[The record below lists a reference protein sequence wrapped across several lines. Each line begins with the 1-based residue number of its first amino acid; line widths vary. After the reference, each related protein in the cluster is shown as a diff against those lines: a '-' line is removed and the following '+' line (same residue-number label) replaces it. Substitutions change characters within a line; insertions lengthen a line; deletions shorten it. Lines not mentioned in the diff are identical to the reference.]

1 LHGYA
6 NSHSMEDAMDIGRF
20 FDFSFNMEF
29 AVALLSIMLVNIV
42 LSGDNAVVIAMAVR
56 PLPEKQRKQGILYGT
71 AIAVL
76 LRIALTFFAA
86 KLLDIPFMK
95 LAGGI
100 LIAWIAVKL
109 FLEEGADENTK
120 KKVKN
125 VWKAIT
131 TILIADLVMSV
142 DNVLAVAGASR
153 GNLTLLIIGLGM
165 SIPIVIFASS
175 SLSRLME
182 RFPFIT
188 WIGAA
193 VLGKVAGGMI
203 MDDPMVDKMFHN
215 PGQLVDYSVQAL
227 FALGVVVSGRSW
239 MKWRS
244 SHMKPVEHPIDRFNP
259 FYVNDWDMK

>member
-1 LHGYA
+1 
-6 NSHSMEDAMDIGRF
+6 MDIGHLF
-20 FDFSFNMEF
+20 NFSFNMEF

-56 PLPEKQRKQGILYGT
+56 SLPDKQRKQGILYGT
-71 AIAVL
+71 GIAVL
-76 LRIALTFFAA
+76 LRIVLTFFAA

-100 LIAWIAVKL
+100 LVAWIAVKL
-109 FLEEGADENTK
+109 FLEEGAEGNAENN
-120 KKVKN
+120 VKN

-153 GNLTLLIIGLGM
+153 GNLTLLVIGLGM
-165 SIPIVIFASS
+165 SIPIVILASS
-175 SLSRLME
+175 FLSRLME
-182 RFPFIT
+182 RFPVII

-193 VLGKVAGGMI
+193 ILGKVAGSMI
-203 MDDPMVDKMFHN
+203 MEDPMVEKIFHN
-215 PGQLVDYSVQAL
+215 PGQLVEYSVQAF
-227 FALGVVVSGRSW
+227 FALGVVVSGRFW

-244 SHMKPVEHPIDRFNP
+244 SHMKPVQIPSDQFNP

>member
-1 LHGYA
+1 
-6 NSHSMEDAMDIGRF
+6 MDIGHLF
-20 FDFSFNMEF
+20 NVTVNMEF

-42 LSGDNAVVIAMAVR
+42 LSGDNAVVIAMSVR
-56 PLPEKQRKQGILYGT
+56 SLPDKQRKQGILYGT
-71 AIAVL
+71 GIAVL
-76 LRIALTFFAA
+76 LRIVLTFFAA

-109 FLEEGADENTK
+109 FLEEGAEENAENK
-120 KKVKN
+120 PKN

-153 GNLTLLIIGLGM
+153 GNLTLLVIGLGM

-175 SLSRLME
+175 FLSRLME
-182 RFPFIT
+182 RFPVIT

-193 VLGKVAGGMI
+193 ILGKVAGSMI
-203 MDDPMVDKMFHN
+203 MEDPMVERIFHN
-215 PGQLVDYSVQAL
+215 PGQLVEYSVQTF
-227 FALGVVVSGRSW
+227 FALGVVVSGRFW

-244 SHMKPVEHPIDRFNP
+244 SHMKPVRVPSDQYNP
-259 FYVNDWDMK
+259 FYVNGWDMK

>member
-1 LHGYA
+1 
-6 NSHSMEDAMDIGRF
+6 MDIGHLF
-20 FDFSFNMEF
+20 NVTVNMEF
-29 AVALLSIMLVNIV
+29 AVALLSIMFVNIV

-56 PLPEKQRKQGILYGT
+56 SLPDKQRKQGILYGT
-71 AIAVL
+71 GIAVL
-76 LRIALTFFAA
+76 LRIVLTFFAA

-109 FLEEGADENTK
+109 FLEEGTEENAENK
-120 KKVKN
+120 PKN

-131 TILIADLVMSV
+131 TILIADLIMSV

-165 SIPIVIFASS
+165 SIPIVILASS
-175 SLSRLME
+175 FLSRLME
-182 RFPFIT
+182 RFPVII

-193 VLGKVAGGMI
+193 ILGKVAGSMI
-203 MDDPMVDKMFHN
+203 MEDPMVEKMFHN
-215 PGQLVDYSVQAL
+215 PGQLVDYSVQVF
-227 FALGVVVSGRSW
+227 FAVGVVISGRFW

-244 SHMKPVEHPIDRFNP
+244 SHMKPVQILSDQFNP

>member
-1 LHGYA
+1 MM
-6 NSHSMEDAMDIGRF
+6 NIGHLLN
-20 FDFSFNMEF
+20 FSFNMEF

-56 PLPEKQRKQGILYGT
+56 SLPDKQKKQGILYGT
-71 AIAVL
+71 GIAVL
-76 LRIALTFFAA
+76 LRIVLTFFAA

-109 FLEEGADENTK
+109 FLEEGTEENAES
-120 KKVKN
+120 KVKS
-125 VWKAIT
+125 VWKAIA

-153 GNLTLLIIGLGM
+153 GNLTLLVIGLGM

-175 SLSRLME
+175 FLSRLME
-182 RFPFIT
+182 RFPVIT

-193 VLGKVAGGMI
+193 ILGKVAGSMI
-203 MDDPMVDKMFHN
+203 MEDPMVEKIFHH
-215 PGQLVDYSVQAL
+215 PGQLVEYSVQAF
-227 FALGVVVSGRSW
+227 FALGVVVSGRFW

-244 SHMKPVEHPIDRFNP
+244 SHMIPVELPIDRFNP
-259 FYVNDWDMK
+259 FFVNDWDMK

>member
-1 LHGYA
+1 
-6 NSHSMEDAMDIGRF
+6 MDIWHL
-20 FDFSFNMEF
+20 FNVTINIEF
-29 AVALLSIMLVNIV
+29 AIALLSIMLVNIV

-56 PLPEKQRKQGILYGT
+56 SLPDKQRKQGILYGT
-71 AIAVL
+71 GIAVL
-76 LRIALTFFAA
+76 LRIVLTFFAA

-109 FLEEGADENTK
+109 FLEEGTEENTENK
-120 KKVKN
+120 PKN

-131 TILIADLVMSV
+131 TILIADLIMSV

-153 GNLTLLIIGLGM
+153 GNLILLIIGLGM
-165 SIPIVIFASS
+165 SIPIVILASS
-175 SLSRLME
+175 FLSRLME
-182 RFPFIT
+182 RFPVII

-193 VLGKVAGGMI
+193 ILGKVAGSMI
-203 MDDPMVDKMFHN
+203 IEDPMVEKIFHN
-215 PGQLVDYSVQAL
+215 PGQLVEYSVQAF
-227 FALGVVVSGRSW
+227 FALGVVVSGRFW

-244 SHMKPVEHPIDRFNP
+244 SHMKPVQIPLDQFNP

>member
-1 LHGYA
+1 
-6 NSHSMEDAMDIGRF
+6 MDIGHLLS
-20 FDFSFNMEF
+20 FSFNMEF

-56 PLPEKQRKQGILYGT
+56 SLPDKQRKQGILYGT
-71 AIAVL
+71 GIAVL
-76 LRIALTFFAA
+76 LRIVLTFFAA

-109 FLEEGADENTK
+109 FLEEGAEENAENK
-120 KKVKN
+120 PKN

-153 GNLTLLIIGLGM
+153 GNLTLLVIGLGM
-165 SIPIVIFASS
+165 SIPIVILASS
-175 SLSRLME
+175 FLSRLME
-182 RFPFIT
+182 RFPVII

-193 VLGKVAGGMI
+193 ILGKVAGSMI
-203 MDDPMVDKMFHN
+203 MEDPMVERIFHN
-215 PGQLVDYSVQAL
+215 PGQLVEYSVQAF
-227 FALGVVVSGRSW
+227 FALGVVVSGRFW

-244 SHMKPVEHPIDRFNP
+244 SHMKPVQIPSDQYNP
-259 FYVNDWDMK
+259 FYVNGWDMK

>member
-1 LHGYA
+1 
-6 NSHSMEDAMDIGRF
+6 MDIGHL
-20 FDFSFNMEF
+20 FNYTINIEF

-56 PLPEKQRKQGILYGT
+56 SLPDKQRKQGILYGT
-71 AIAVL
+71 GIAVL
-76 LRIALTFFAA
+76 LRIVLTFFAA

-109 FLEEGADENTK
+109 FLEEGAEENAENN
-120 KKVKN
+120 VKN

-131 TILIADLVMSV
+131 TVLIADLVMSV

-153 GNLTLLIIGLGM
+153 GNLTLLVIGLGM

-175 SLSRLME
+175 LLSRLME
-182 RFPFIT
+182 RFPVIT

-193 VLGKVAGGMI
+193 ILGKVAGSMI
-203 MDDPMVDKMFHN
+203 MEDPMVEKIFHN
-215 PGQLVDYSVQAL
+215 PGQLVEYSVQAF
-227 FALGVVVSGRSW
+227 FALGVVVSGRFW

-244 SHMKPVEHPIDRFNP
+244 SHMKPVQIPSDQFNP
-259 FYVNDWDMK
+259 FYVNGWDMK

>member
-1 LHGYA
+1 
-6 NSHSMEDAMDIGRF
+6 MDIGHLF
-20 FDFSFNMEF
+20 NVTVNMEF

-42 LSGDNAVVIAMAVR
+42 LSGDNAVVIAMSVR
-56 PLPEKQRKQGILYGT
+56 SLPDKQRKQGILYGT
-71 AIAVL
+71 GIAVL
-76 LRIALTFFAA
+76 LRIVLTFFAA
-86 KLLDIPFMK
+86 KLLDIPFMR

-109 FLEEGADENTK
+109 FLEEGAEENAENK
-120 KKVKN
+120 PKN

-153 GNLTLLIIGLGM
+153 GNLTLLVIGLGM

-175 SLSRLME
+175 FLSRLME
-182 RFPFIT
+182 RFPVIT

-193 VLGKVAGGMI
+193 ILGKVAGSMI
-203 MDDPMVDKMFHN
+203 MEDPMVERIFHN
-215 PGQLVDYSVQAL
+215 PGQLVEYSVQTF
-227 FALGVVVSGRSW
+227 FALGVVVSGRFW

-244 SHMKPVEHPIDRFNP
+244 SHMKPVRVPSDQYNP
-259 FYVNDWDMK
+259 FYVNGWDMK